1 MRRWFSSKLLRFG
14 GLLISCRRNAIQRLT
29 MGKHMD
35 KFPKSLSRPIPLSQ
49 MPLAR
54 SITKLPPNAGKG
66 RKPGVPNRLN
76 ADLKHMIL
84 SALASVGGEAY
95 LIEQAKNNPAVFLA
109 LLSKLIP
116 RDVKA
121 SVSAEVEISLAER
134 IKRARERVI

>member
-1 MRRWFSSKLLRFG
+1 MTEF
-14 GLLISCRRNAIQRLT
+14 ISQKNREQLT
-29 MGKHMD
+29 AAKVNI
-35 KFPKSLSRPIPLSQ
+35 PNERP
-49 MPLAR
+49 
-54 SITKLPPNAGKG
+54 LPPNAGKG

-95 LIEQAKNNPAVFLA
+95 LIEQAKKNPAVFLA

-121 SVSAEVEISLAER
+121 SVSADVEISLAER
-134 IKRARERVI
+134 IKNARERVV

>member
-1 MRRWFSSKLLRFG
+1 MTYDVSDEKK
-14 GLLISCRRNAIQRLT
+14 NRLT
-29 MGKHMD
+29 AAID
-35 KFPKSLSRPIPLSQ
+35 KEPRERP
-49 MPLAR
+49 
-54 SITKLPPNAGKG
+54 LPPNAGKG
-66 RKPGVPNRLN
+66 RKPGVPNRIN

-134 IKRARERVI
+134 IKMARQRVT